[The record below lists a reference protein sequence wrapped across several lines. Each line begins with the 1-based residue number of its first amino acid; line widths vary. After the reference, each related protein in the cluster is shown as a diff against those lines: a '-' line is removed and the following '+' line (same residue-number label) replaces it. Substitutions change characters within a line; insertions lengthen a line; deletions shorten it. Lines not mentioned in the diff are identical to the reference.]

1 MVAQADALGY
11 RLKEFDQLLQLDI
24 RQRLLDFESHQAAL
38 AASDEAVTAAAEAR
52 RVIEQRF
59 AAGVATSTDVLDA
72 QLDLV
77 EAEVER
83 SRLQVQLRLDEARLI
98 RALGGK

>member
-1 MVAQADALGY
+1 M
-11 RLKEFDQLLQLDI
+11 KEFDQVLQLDI
-24 RQRLLDFESHQAAL
+24 RQRLLDFESHQAGL
-38 AASDEAVTAAAEAR
+38 AASSEAVAAAAEAR

-98 RALGGK
+98 RALGGR